1 MAVPAYT
8 DVTGVIFAGG
18 ASRRFGANKALFQ
31 IRGRAM
37 IRHVFDAVSAVTKDV
52 LISVGQGPS
61 TKELCGIDLPAS
73 QIVDRTNDAGPLGG
87 LHAGLHA
94 ARGPWILAVACD
106 LPSITPAALERLIA
120 SRRADDAAVVAQTSD
135 NRIHPLCAC
144 YSRLIIPHVERQLR
158 DGSYAMHALLDH
170 LPSYRTVRLDDD
182 VLLNVNR
189 HSDLPL
195 IPIERRWSKV

>member
-1 MAVPAYT
+1 MPTYT

-31 IRGRAM
+31 VKGRAM
-37 IRHVFDAVSAVTKDV
+37 IRHVYDAVSTVTGDV

-61 TKELCGIDLPAS
+61 AQELCALGLPAAHV
-73 QIVDRTNDAGPLGG
+73 VDRTNDAGPLGG

-94 ARGPWILAVACD
+94 ATGQWILAVACD
-106 LPSITPAALERLIA
+106 LPSITPSALELLIE

-135 NRIHPLCAC
+135 NRIHPVCAC

-158 DGSYAMHALLDH
+158 GGSYAMQALLH
-170 LPSYRTVRLDDD
+170 NLPSYRTVRLPDN
-182 VLLNVNR
+182 VMLNVNR
-189 HSDLPL
+189 RSDLP
-195 IPIERRWSKV
+195 